1 MPPDVGA
8 FSSPPP
14 LLLAAPSGL
23 ARLLLPFASVPG
35 PRGGMRFCVMPE
47 EKSRTPRSGDGE
59 GEGRE
64 LERAVWLKEER
75 KDAAAEVR
83 SAAALG
89 LAL

>member
-1 MPPDVGA
+1 
-8 FSSPPP
+8 
-14 LLLAAPSGL
+14 
-23 ARLLLPFASVPG
+23 
-35 PRGGMRFCVMPE
+35 MRFCVMPE

-59 GEGRE
+59 GEGRERE

>member
-1 MPPDVGA
+1 
-8 FSSPPP
+8 
-14 LLLAAPSGL
+14 
-23 ARLLLPFASVPG
+23 
-35 PRGGMRFCVMPE
+35 MRFCVMPE
-47 EKSRTPRSGDGE
+47 ETSWTPWWGE
-59 GEGRE
+59 GVGEGRERE